1 MSFLG
6 NVKVRIKLIAAF
18 LIIAVLIGIIGIVGI
33 VSFKNI
39 GKESELMYANNLRS
53 VYILTDMKEN
63 LSEVRTDLM
72 SLVYKKISSEKS
84 DLKNDIEENQKENE
98 QYMTEYEKFDIGN
111 EEKKTYDA
119 FIGYL
124 KQYREL
130 RAEIVKHV
138 DVDDYAKAEEKYA
151 EIPKVRKAMFESLDK
166 LIEINLHDAKLANDK
181 IQATNAKSTSIM
193 IGISFVGF
201 IMAIALGV
209 FMAQNINKPLQ
220 KIVEFAKRLS
230 SYDFS
235 TPMNVTR
242 KDEFGQTGVELNKA
256 QENVSGLVKLI
267 QEKSEDIG
275 AFSEELSATVEE
287 LASKTV
293 SIDEAI
299 TSINENMHD
308 SSAGAEEISASVQEV
323 DSSINILSQKAM
335 DGSTNANKSKDRA
348 NKVKIESQ
356 KTIEDTRFIYH
367 EKRQRMLDVIEEG
380 KVVDD
385 IRVMA
390 DTIADIADQT
400 NLLALNAAIEAARAG
415 EMGKGFAVVAEEVRT
430 LAEES
435 GEAVKNIQNTIVKVE
450 NAFKKS
456 LDTGNEILEFI
467 NNEVNNQ
474 FEAYKK
480 TGEKYYKD
488 SDFVSDMS
496 EEIAAMSEEVT
507 ATVGQVSQAIQN
519 MAEAAQ
525 KSTEQA
531 ETIKASMNE
540 TTQAIE
546 QVAVTAQNQAEL
558 AQNLN
563 EIIGKFKVS

>member
-1 MSFLG
+1 MGFLG
-6 NVKVRIKLIAAF
+6 NIKVRVKLIAAF
-18 LIIAVLIGIIGIVGI
+18 LIVSVLIGIVGAVGI
-33 VSFKNI
+33 ISFKNI
-39 GKESELMYANNLRS
+39 GEKSELMYSINLRS
-53 VYILTDMKEN
+53 VYVLTDMKEN
-63 LSEVRTDLM
+63 LSEIRSGIL
-72 SLVYKKISSEKS
+72 SLVFKKDPSEKS
-84 DLKNDIEENQKENE
+84 DLKNNILENQNEDDEYINEYQNLIMSDKEKK
-98 QYMTEYEKFDIGN
+98 EYETFMS
-111 EEKKTYDA
+111 
-119 FIGYL
+119 YL

-130 RAEIVKHV
+130 REEVIKYV
-138 DVDDYAKAEEKYA
+138 DLGDYVRAEEKYVD
-151 EIPKVRKAMFESLDK
+151 IPKVRKAMFESLDK
-166 LIEINLHDAKLANDK
+166 LIEINLQDAKEANEN
-181 IQATNAKSTSIM
+181 IQAINAKSTVMM
-193 IGISFVGF
+193 IGITVMGF
-201 IMAIALGV
+201 IIAIALG
-209 FMAQNINKPLQ
+209 FLMAQNINKPLQ

-235 TPMNVTR
+235 IPIHITR
-242 KDEFGQTGVELNKA
+242 KDEFGQTGLELNKA
-256 QENVSGLVKLI
+256 QENVSELVKLI

-293 SIDEAI
+293 SIDEAV
-299 TSINENMHD
+299 TNINENMHD
-308 SSAGAEEISASVQEV
+308 SSTGTEEISASVQEV

-335 DGSTNANKSKDRA
+335 DGSTNANKSKERA
-348 NKVKIESQ
+348 NKVKFESQ
-356 KTIEDTRFIYH
+356 KTIEDARLIYD

-435 GEAVKNIQNTIVKVE
+435 GEAVKNIKNTIVKVE

-467 NNEVNNQ
+467 NNEVNTQ

-488 SDFVSDMS
+488 SEFVSDMS

-531 ETIKASMNE
+531 ETIKVSMNE
-540 TTQAIE
+540 TTQAIG
-546 QVAVTAQNQAEL
+546 QVAATAQNQAEL